1 MTTPAGRVD
10 GRTARAAR
18 TRLAIVDALLDLV
31 AEGDLRASPER
42 VVARAGVSLRTLWT
56 HFKDLEALHSAA
68 NQRLVDRQDAQYVP
82 IPTGAALAERVAAF
96 CEQRG
101 RMLEIVAPA
110 ARAAQVRLPVAQL
123 RSNRAVHTA
132 RALEEIRVV
141 FASELGGPGSGRSEL
156 ERALL
161 VITAWPVW
169 SMLRDDL
176 GLDVPAATAVMTRA
190 VSALL
195 RRA

>member
-1 MTTPAGRVD
+1 VTTPAGRVD

-68 NQRLVDRQDAQYVP
+68 NQRLIERQDAQYVP
-82 IPTGAALAERVAAF
+82 IPTGAPLAERVTAF

-132 RALEEIRVV
+132 RALEEIRTL
-141 FASELGGPGSGRSEL
+141 FAAELSSAALREDL

-161 VITAWPVW
+161 VNTSWPVW

-176 GLDVPAATAVMTRA
+176 GLDVPAATTVMTRA
-190 VSALL
+190 VSSLL
-195 RRA
+195 RPA